1 MAQASFGPQN
11 LHVESFRLLSGHKIP
26 AVGLGTWKADDE
38 AYKSVFTA
46 VVEVIFHNISVSCT
60 KLMVEQS
67 LFYFSRCA
75 PKVFTLGLGL
85 LILTV
90 QFRFLVSSSYTLS
103 TVYLHVEC

>member
-46 VVEVIFHNISVSCT
+46 VVEVIFHHISSFMYKTDGRAIFV
-60 KLMVEQS
+60 
-67 LFYFSRCA
+67 LF
-75 PKVFTLGLGL
+75 
-85 LILTV
+85 
-90 QFRFLVSSSYTLS
+90 
-103 TVYLHVEC
+103 